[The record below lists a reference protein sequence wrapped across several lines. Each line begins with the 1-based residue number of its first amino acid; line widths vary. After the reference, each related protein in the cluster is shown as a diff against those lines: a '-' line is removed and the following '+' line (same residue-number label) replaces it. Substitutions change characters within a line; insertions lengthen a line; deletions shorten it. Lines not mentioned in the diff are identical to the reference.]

1 MVISSVKMYFFL
13 FSCYLIY
20 SLALVAGRLAGNYAL
35 ISIPAILLSG
45 LTFFLLGVFAT
56 FYQSIL
62 RSVPLTKAYAG
73 RVVTILYG
81 MIFGS
86 IIFSDKITLNMLLGT
101 AVIITGV
108 VMVVKNG

>member
-1 MVISSVKMYFFL
+1 MYFFL

-20 SLALVAGRLAGNYAL
+20 SLALIASRFAGNYPL

-45 LTFFLLGVFAT
+45 LTFFLLGVFAM
-56 FYQSIL
+56 FYQRIL
-62 RSVPLTKAYAG
+62 RNVSLTKAYAS
-73 RVVTILYG
+73 RVVTIVYG

-86 IIFSDKITLNMLLGT
+86 IIFSDKITLNMSLGT
-101 AVIITGV
+101 VVIIMGV